1 MYLPAQFKEERI
13 DVLKALMREHP
24 FATVVAMS
32 DNGLIVDHLPLQ
44 VIDGPSTW
52 GTIRGHVARAN
63 PIWKDYRADSEAIAI
78 FQGPQTYVSPS
89 LYPSKQTT
97 GEVVPTWNY
106 AVVHARGTLRFIHEG
121 AWLRDLVANLTDEHE
136 AHRAAPWKMT
146 DAPEPYLEK
155 MLAMIVGLEFSISSV
170 SGKWKLGQNRTL
182 ADRQGLVHGL
192 QQSPEADARALAGM
206 LAARE

>member
-44 VIDGPSTW
+44 VIDGPAPW

-78 FQGPQTYVSPS
+78 FQGPQTYISPS

-121 AWLRDLVANLTDEHE
+121 DWLRDLVANLTDEHE
-136 AHRAAPWKMT
+136 AHRAEPWKMT

-170 SGKWKLGQNRTL
+170 SGKWKLGQNRTV